1 MGVRAR
7 VRARARARVRA
18 RVTVHA
24 KGGQPAGG
32 GLAGPPSLL
41 CGLARRAARAP
52 GEGQGE
58 GSGLGFEVRVRVR
71 CRSSARSSVTAM
83 RSEAA
88 RSKLS
93 GGPG

>member
-1 MGVRAR
+1 MCAPKAACRAAVVAALAASPTAAWLGLRVRVGVGVGVRDRAR
-7 VRARARARVRA
+7 FRARARVRA

-52 GEGQGE
+52 GEGQG
-58 GSGLGFEVRVRVR
+58 
-71 CRSSARSSVTAM
+71 
-83 RSEAA
+83 
-88 RSKLS
+88 
-93 GGPG
+93 